1 MADNTAAPEPVY
13 AVGLMSGTSLDGIDA
28 ALIRTDGEKVQEFGP
43 WLTIP
48 YEAALGMSLRRLIDA
63 GRGGDETQ
71 LDVVRVEAALTDAHA
86 AAVDALL
93 VQAGLG
99 AAQIRVVGF
108 HGHTLWHDPAHGATR
123 QIGDGARLAKRL
135 GIDVVND
142 FRSADMAA
150 GGQGAPLAPLY
161 HAALAHHA
169 ADALELPIAVLN
181 LGGVANI
188 TWIGPEQSLLAFD
201 TGPASAL
208 IDDLM
213 LRRCG
218 EPFDRD
224 GECAAVGRVDDAALA
239 ALLDDDYFS
248 APPPKSL
255 DRNAFDAAPIDAL
268 STEDGAA
275 TLVAF
280 SAQTVALGLAL
291 CPKKARRILV
301 TGGGRHNP
309 SLMAAIRQRSEIT
322 LAPVE
327 AVGWRGDALEAEAF
341 AFLAVR
347 ALHGAVLSVPETTG
361 VRRAVS
367 GGVLHRAV

>member
-1 MADNTAAPEPVY
+1 
-13 AVGLMSGTSLDGIDA
+13 
-28 ALIRTDGEKVQEFGP
+28 
-43 WLTIP
+43 
-48 YEAALGMSLRRLIDA
+48 
-63 GRGGDETQ
+63 
-71 LDVVRVEAALTDAHA
+71 
-86 AAVDALL
+86 
-93 VQAGLG
+93 
-99 AAQIRVVGF
+99 
-108 HGHTLWHDPAHGATR
+108 
-123 QIGDGARLAKRL
+123 
-135 GIDVVND
+135 VVND

-161 HAALAHHA
+161 HAALARGSKGTP
-169 ADALELPIAVLN
+169 ELPLAVLN

-188 TWIGPEQSLLAFD
+188 TWIGAAQRLLAFD

-218 EPFDRD
+218 EAYDRD
-224 GECAAVGRVDDAALA
+224 GKRAAAGQVSDAVLA
-239 ALLDDDYFS
+239 VLLDDAYFS

-255 DRNAFDAAPIDAL
+255 DRNAFDAAPIEVL

-280 SAQTVALGLAL
+280 TARTVALGLAL
-291 CPKKARRILV
+291 CPEQARRILV

-309 SLMAAIRQRSEIT
+309 TLMAALQEYT
-322 LAPVE
+322 GVVVEPVE

-347 ALHGAVLSVPETTG
+347 ALQGRALSVPETTG
-361 VRRAVS
+361 VARPLT
-367 GGVLHRAV
+367 GGVLHKAG

>member
-1 MADNTAAPEPVY
+1 MQTDFAL
-13 AVGLMSGTSLDGIDA
+13 GLMSGTSLDGIDA
-28 ALIRTDGEKVQEFGP
+28 ALIRTDGETISDFGP
-43 WLTIP
+43 WATTP
-48 YEAALGMSLRRLIDA
+48 YGAELGQALRRLVDA
-63 GRGGDETQ
+63 GPGMDEAAAGVAQ
-71 LDVVRVEAALTDAHA
+71 VEAALTEAHA
-86 AAVDALL
+86 GAVRTLL
-93 VQAGLG
+93 AEAGLS
-99 AAQIRVVGF
+99 ADQIRVVGF
-108 HGHTLWHDPAHGATR
+108 HGHTLWHDPERGRTR
-123 QIGDGARLAKRL
+123 QIGDGALLAARL

-161 HAALAHHA
+161 HAALARGSKGTP
-169 ADALELPIAVLN
+169 ELPLAVLN

-188 TWIGPEQSLLAFD
+188 TWIGAAQRLLAFD

-218 EPFDRD
+218 EAYDRD
-224 GECAAVGRVDDAALA
+224 GKRAAAGQVSDAVLA
-239 ALLDDDYFS
+239 VLLDDAYFS

-255 DRNAFDAAPIDAL
+255 DRNAFDAAPIEVL

-280 SAQTVALGLAL
+280 TARTVALGLAL
-291 CPKKARRILV
+291 CPEQARRILV

-309 SLMAAIRQRSEIT
+309 TLMAALQEYT
-322 LAPVE
+322 GVVVEPVE

-347 ALHGAVLSVPETTG
+347 ALQGRALSVPETTG
-361 VRRAVS
+361 VARPLT
-367 GGVLHRAV
+367 GGVLHKAG